1 MGKEITMEDF
11 ENSVSTEEVA
21 EPQTE
26 VTEAQET
33 SVVEEVAKPQ
43 QSAEENARFA
53 ENRRKQELDQARKE
67 LAELKKHNELLTKG
81 MNQYFDGTNP
91 EELYAKATA
100 YAQGKSAD
108 EVLAEIRQKAEREQ
122 QEQAVNAELEY
133 YRSERARNAMEA
145 DLKAIQALDPLVK
158 SLDDLG
164 EDYAKLIQA
173 GIPATKAYFAIK
185 ETMPKPTVPSMGAI
199 NTNSN
204 IEKDFFTREE
214 VESMSDAQ
222 IAKNLTKIQQS
233 RKKWAM

>member
-1 MGKEITMEDF
+1 MGKETTMEDF

-21 EPQTE
+21 EPQT
-26 VTEAQET
+26 TEAQET

-133 YRSERARNAMEA
+133 YRSERAKNAMEA

-158 SLDDLG
+158 TLDDLG

-199 NTNSN
+199 NTIASDTTTNKY
-204 IEKDFFTREE
+204 EK
-214 VESMSDAQ
+214 MSDTEYL
-222 IAKNLTKIQQS
+222 KEFE
-233 RKKWAM
+233 RVVYGR